1 MRIQVLSDLHL
12 EFHNPIPPLVEGVDV
27 IVCAGDLAPLQ
38 VGALFYAAKEWAAAH
53 ILYVPGNHEY
63 YNTDIEP
70 ARRMLAKQCRM
81 LGITLLDP
89 SATTIDGI
97 RFIGATL
104 WTDFRVEGLDRE
116 AAAHAAVGEGMSDFT
131 GAIQHGRRRYTTF
144 ESARRH
150 QQERA
155 CIEAELAAAS
165 KRAETTVVI
174 THHAPTARSIALH
187 FKGHSLNAAF
197 ASNLEDIIERYQP
210 ALWIHGHMH
219 DAVDLQIGRTRVL
232 CNPAGYEAEKNTTR
246 GYNPSLCVEITAS

>member
-1 MRIQVLSDLHL
+1 MK
-12 EFHNPIPPLVEGVDV
+12 E
-27 IVCAGDLAPLQ
+27 AP
-38 VGALFYAAKEWAAAH
+38 GRAAPSGTRTH
-53 ILYVPGNHEY
+53 TSILYVPGNHEY